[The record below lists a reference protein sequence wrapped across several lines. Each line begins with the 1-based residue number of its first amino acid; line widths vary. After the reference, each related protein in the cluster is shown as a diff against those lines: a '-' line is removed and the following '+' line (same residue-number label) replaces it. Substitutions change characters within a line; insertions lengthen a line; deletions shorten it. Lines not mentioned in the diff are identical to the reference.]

1 MEMKYRPVARF
12 VGIALARCFLGMLPL
27 AFSACSES
35 DCSLSGRPSVRFAFV
50 NSLDHAPVSLF
61 DSLTVTALGT
71 DSVLVNRE
79 RGIDHLTLP
88 LDYSAG
94 TTTFVLHYSRFLR
107 DTITVAHTN
116 HPHFISI
123 DCGISMFYHL
133 DGLEHTSILLDSI
146 QLVNPDIDDNE
157 KNNYR
162 IYYTPDE

>member
-1 MEMKYRPVARF
+1 MEMKSRYIARF
-12 VGIALARCFLGMLPL
+12 AVTALAVCLVALLPL
-27 AFSACSES
+27 AFSACSDS
-35 DCSLSGRPSVRFAFV
+35 DCSLGGRPSVRFAFV
-50 NSLDHAPVSLF
+50 NSLNRAPVSLF
-61 DSLTVTALGT
+61 DSLTVTAFDT

-79 RGIDHLTLP
+79 RGIDHVTLP
-88 LDYSAG
+88 LSYSAS

-107 DTITVAHTN
+107 DTITVMHTN

-146 QLVNPDIDDNE
+146 QLIDPDIDDNE